1 MGLKPH
7 FHGRLLAARI
17 DILPFFFLKSRRSL
31 TRRKIHA
38 WFCLRDIAR
47 HATEKSNR
55 SSHSHGRDFNAAL
68 AFDCNSLKSLTR
80 WDCVPV
86 ILAKSSRRKSRYR
99 TGLLT
104 RCEIVSK
111 RCLLVLNLQ
120 KANCCKSTSN
130 APLVNHALEFWKK
143 MNEDNASV
151 KRNTKNTIKQLMSK
165 LAMKM
170 QGERWSSNGGVLLE
184 PNVWYVNA
192 ILSWLGW
199 SKVKRALMLII
210 YYKILSFTL

>member
-1 MGLKPH
+1 MGHL
-7 FHGRLLAARI
+7 HGARFTCDFVCAI
-17 DILPFFFLKSRRSL
+17 SPDTPP
-31 TRRKIHA
+31 
-38 WFCLRDIAR
+38 
-47 HATEKSNR
+47 EKSNR

-86 ILAKSSRRKSRYR
+86 ILAKSSLRKSRYR

-120 KANCCKSTSN
+120 KANCCISTSN
-130 APLVNHALEFWKK
+130 APLVSFCIWSNHALEFWKE
-143 MNEDNASV
+143 NEWSQPSV

-170 QGERWSSNGGVLLE
+170 QGERWSSNSGVLLST
-184 PNVWYVNA
+184 NVWYVNA

-210 YYKILSFTL
+210 CYKILSFTL